1 MNNEQIYKLQKRLT
15 SLNQKLTETDDYER
29 RKKKSIMTSK

>member
-29 RKKKSIMTSK
+29 RKKNQL